1 MYYLVGPVE
10 FEPARAACQSVS
22 FNVTKTMLARAI
34 IFDSKSI
41 HVKNIYN
48 NLKNTLNIYARVGG
62 QGRKIRCRIVR
73 VVEARSKK
81 APRSAPN
88 AGGLSKHRI

>member
-1 MYYLVGPVE
+1 MVGAVE
-10 FEPARAACQSVS
+10 FEPARAACQSMS
-22 FNVTKTMLARAI
+22 FNVRKTMLARAI
-34 IFDSKSI
+34 IFESKSI

-48 NLKNTLNIYARVGG
+48 NNFKNTLNIYARVGG
-62 QGRKIRCRIVR
+62 QGGKIRCRIVR